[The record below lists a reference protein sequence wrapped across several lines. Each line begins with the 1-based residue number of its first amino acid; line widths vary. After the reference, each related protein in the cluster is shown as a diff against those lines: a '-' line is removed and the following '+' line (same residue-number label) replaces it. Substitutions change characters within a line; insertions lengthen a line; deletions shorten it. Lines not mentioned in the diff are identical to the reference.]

1 VIREQ
6 NNGSSNVEI
15 SWIAVGNRSDAE
27 NAAVPAMLTN
37 SSFNRNLSLA
47 MFNDGNKKKS
57 GLSMWWNGKELQ
69 FGEMP
74 VKLNPKVDMAAK
86 LQLEK
91 EIAEGKQSNR

>member
-1 VIREQ
+1 
-6 NNGSSNVEI
+6 
-15 SWIAVGNRSDAE
+15 
-27 NAAVPAMLTN
+27 
-37 SSFNRNLSLA
+37 

-69 FGEMP
+69 FGDMP
-74 VKLNPKVDMAAK
+74 ANLNPKVDMATK